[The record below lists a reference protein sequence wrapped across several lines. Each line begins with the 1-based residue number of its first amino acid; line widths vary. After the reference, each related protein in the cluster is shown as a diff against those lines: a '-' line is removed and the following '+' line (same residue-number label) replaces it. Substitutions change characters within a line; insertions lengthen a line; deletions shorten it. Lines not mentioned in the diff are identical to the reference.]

1 MFNPCKK
8 PLSFAFGIEMNNRH
22 KMTMPERLEKFESIQ
37 EGLPM
42 TGPVS
47 LMLVSLRVKSI
58 LILFMLVL

>member
-1 MFNPCKK
+1 MFNPGKK
-8 PLSFAFGIEMNNRH
+8 PLSFAFAIEMNNRH

-47 LMLVSLRVKSI
+47 LSPSEYSRFF
-58 LILFMLVL
+58 LIFYTC